1 MLTLWEQF
9 RKLGPFLF
17 QHDCTPMNKP
27 SSIKSW
33 MSEFGVK
40 NLHRVVTSDRTP
52 LGWNR
57 AETASQTLWSNVSV
71 WSHTRALRRI
81 VKNSHKN
88 HSQTLW
94 KTLPEQGREGRRA
107 NTVCLSG
114 VRRKKETNLQ
124 NKTVIKLT
132 NKTEKKIFS
141 RMTETGEHR
150 KQKTINI
157 TEAVQ
162 HQMYKKC
169 TVHSW

>member
-1 MLTLWEQF
+1 M
-9 RKLGPFLF
+9 
-17 QHDCTPMNKP
+17 
-27 SSIKSW
+27 
-33 MSEFGVK
+33 
-40 NLHRVVTSDRTP
+40 
-52 LGWNR
+52 
-57 AETASQTLWSNVSV
+57 
-71 WSHTRALRRI
+71 
-81 VKNSHKN
+81 
-88 HSQTLW
+88 
-94 KTLPEQGREGRRA
+94 PEQGREGRRE

-150 KQKTINI
+150 KQKILNI